1 MNVRVNILTFDIIKE
16 LLQKLKDNWRLE
28 KEKSNFKDES
38 IYAIMINYVIIIS
51 NIQCTKRW
59 NVDRKRQLKFHKIE
73 NIQKRTTGWKIKVRI
88 KKFGE
93 KQL

>member
-51 NIQCTKRW
+51 NIQ
-59 NVDRKRQLKFHKIE
+59 
-73 NIQKRTTGWKIKVRI
+73 
-88 KKFGE
+88 
-93 KQL
+93 

>member
-51 NIQCTKRW
+51 NIQCTKR
-59 NVDRKRQLKFHKIE
+59 
-73 NIQKRTTGWKIKVRI
+73 
-88 KKFGE
+88 
-93 KQL
+93 

>member
-28 KEKSNFKDES
+28 KEKSNFKDVS

-51 NIQCTKRW
+51 NIQCTKR
-59 NVDRKRQLKFHKIE
+59 
-73 NIQKRTTGWKIKVRI
+73 
-88 KKFGE
+88 
-93 KQL
+93 

>member
-28 KEKSNFKDES
+28 KYKSNFKDES

-51 NIQCTKRW
+51 NIQCTKR
-59 NVDRKRQLKFHKIE
+59 
-73 NIQKRTTGWKIKVRI
+73 
-88 KKFGE
+88 
-93 KQL
+93 